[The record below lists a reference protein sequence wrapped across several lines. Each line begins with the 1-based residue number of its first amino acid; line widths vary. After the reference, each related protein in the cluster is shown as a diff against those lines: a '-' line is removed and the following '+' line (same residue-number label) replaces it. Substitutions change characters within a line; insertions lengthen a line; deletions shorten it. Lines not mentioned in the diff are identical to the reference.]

1 MSGTSECR
9 IPAKRKERMM
19 AELST
24 SIQVNADLSSIIK
37 NMSNAVSLCA
47 GSFGSLED
55 AADHVVDTGQF
66 LMAGAAL
73 DRMEYE
79 AQSYKE
85 NIVAATMQQEEM
97 NQSIQAGEEKTN
109 GLLDKI
115 EGIASSYLKLD
126 TLKKVFNIADNLAQT
141 TAGLNAIAGSEAE
154 VLALQDQIYDSAQ
167 RSRTSYLDM
176 ADTVTKLS
184 LESGGVFA
192 NNQEAIVFA
201 ENLNKSFAIA
211 GASQQEIS
219 SATAQVTKALGAG
232 VLRSEE
238 LNTLFGSAPGMI
250 QHMADYLG
258 VNTQQ
263 LREMA
268 AEGELTADV
277 IKNAMLSATDE
288 IDEQLAATPMTWAQ
302 VWTNAG
308 NKISQ
313 AFDPVLSK
321 ISNIAQSEEF
331 AQVADSLAESIQT
344 VAAVADTMVDWL
356 VKGAS
361 FIVEHWDEISPVI
374 YGVVAAIGVY
384 AMIQAISAVASMI
397 NTLSI
402 GILAIAYMAMGLAV
416 LNASVFQTG
425 LNMAMAAFPG
435 TWIIAIIAGIIV
447 AVGIFIS
454 RMNDTG
460 VTAGSV
466 FASICGGINVVL
478 QFFKN
483 LAFSIAN
490 LALGIWNSIG
500 AIIENMKIAFHN
512 AIFNIKAWFYNLLS
526 SILHV
531 VAGIAEALNS
541 IPFIEFDY
549 GGLIEAADEYEEM
562 ASAAKGQKQDYVSI
576 KDTFDDGA
584 STYNVF
590 QEGWSSDA
598 YETGYNFGEGV
609 AEKAKNLFSL
619 DNITSLDENVASTA
633 ENTGRMADSMELSE
647 EEMKYLR
654 DIAEREVIDRTV
666 FSSISVDMGGVTNT
680 VSNMADLDNIPQY
693 LVNTIQRQMEVSAEG
708 VHTDV

>member
-1 MSGTSECR
+1 
-9 IPAKRKERMM
+9 M

-24 SIQVNADLSSIIK
+24 SIQVNDDFSSIFRS
-37 NMSNAVSLCA
+37 MSSAVNLCA
-47 GSFGSLED
+47 GSFRSFED
-55 AADHVVDTGQF
+55 AAGNVVNTGQF

-73 DRMEYE
+73 DRMERMEYE
-79 AQSYKE
+79 AQSYTE
-85 NIVAATMQQEEM
+85 NIATATMQQEEM

-126 TLKKVFNIADNLAQT
+126 TLKKVFNIADDLAQT

-184 LESGGVFA
+184 LETGGVFA
-192 NNQEAIVFA
+192 NNQEAIAFA

-302 VWTNAG
+302 AGTNIGNMATKAFQPLFDTITAVTQSEAFQTVIEAIAAG
-308 NKISQ
+308 FSLL
-313 AFDPVLSK
+313 AEVAGPVLEGL
-321 ISNIAQSEEF
+321 ITGAAFLIDNWNVIAPILLG
-331 AQVADSLAESIQT
+331 VC
-344 VAAVADTMVDWL
+344 AAVALYEIVT
-356 VKGAS
+356 KGATLATQGIALATKAWGVVQS
-361 FIVEHWDEISPVI
+361 VLNAVMALNPVMWVILGVIALIAII
-374 YGVVAAIGVY
+374 YAVVAAINNVTG
-384 AMIQAISAVASMI
+384 AGISATGLIAGAFAVAGAAVWNVILGVVNSI
-397 NTLSI
+397 I
-402 GILAIAYMAMGLAV
+402 GIGIELWNLIAVFVNFFGNVFNDPVGAIAHLFAGLFDFILGIVQSAAAAIDTVLGTNMAGAV
-416 LNASVFQTG
+416 EGFRKDFAAGIDDIFGEQTVIMEKVNASDYYVK
-425 LNMAMAAFPG
+425 
-435 TWIIAIIAGIIV
+435 GI
-447 AVGIFIS
+447 
-454 RMNDTG
+454 
-460 VTAGSV
+460 
-466 FASICGGINVVL
+466 
-478 QFFKN
+478 
-483 LAFSIAN
+483 
-490 LALGIWNSIG
+490 
-500 AIIENMKIAFHN
+500 
-512 AIFNIKAWFYNLLS
+512 
-526 SILHV
+526 
-531 VAGIAEALNS
+531 
-541 IPFIEFDY
+541 DY
-549 GGLIEAADEYEEM
+549 G
-562 ASAAKGQKQDYVSI
+562 
-576 KDTFDDGA
+576 
-584 STYNVF
+584 
-590 QEGWSSDA
+590 DA
-598 YETGYNFGEGV
+598 WDAGYQFGEGID
-609 AEKAKNLFSL
+609 AKAGSLFDGGLESL
-619 DNITSLDENVASTA
+619 LGYNSMDGIDEQVTSTA

-647 EEMKYLR
+647 EDMKYIR

>member
-1 MSGTSECR
+1 
-9 IPAKRKERMM
+9 M

-24 SIQVNADLSSIIK
+24 SIQVNDDFSSIFRS
-37 NMSNAVSLCA
+37 MSSAVNLCA
-47 GSFGSLED
+47 GSFRSFED
-55 AADHVVDTGQF
+55 AAGNVVNTGQF
-66 LMAGAAL
+66 LMAGAAI

-79 AQSYKE
+79 AQSYTE
-85 NIVAATMQQEEM
+85 NIATATMQQEEM

-126 TLKKVFNIADNLAQT
+126 TLKKVFNIADDLAQT

-184 LESGGVFA
+184 LETGGVFA
-192 NNQEAIVFA
+192 NNQEAIAFA

-302 VWTNAG
+302 AGTNIGNMATKAFQPLFDTITAVTQSEAFQTVIEAIAAG
-308 NKISQ
+308 FSLL
-313 AFDPVLSK
+313 AEVAGPVLEGL
-321 ISNIAQSEEF
+321 ITGAAFLIDNWNVIAPILLG
-331 AQVADSLAESIQT
+331 VC
-344 VAAVADTMVDWL
+344 AAVALYEIVT
-356 VKGAS
+356 KGATLATQGIALATKTWGVVQS
-361 FIVEHWDEISPVI
+361 VLNAVMALNPVMWVILGVIALIAII
-374 YGVVAAIGVY
+374 YAVVAAINNVTG
-384 AMIQAISAVASMI
+384 AGISATGLIAGAFAVAGAAVWNVILGVVNSI
-397 NTLSI
+397 I
-402 GILAIAYMAMGLAV
+402 GIGIELWNLIAVFVNYFGNVFNDPVGAIAHLFAGLFDFILGIVQSVAAAIDTVLGTNMAGAV
-416 LNASVFQTG
+416 EGFRKDFAAGIDDIFGEQTVIMEKVNASEFY
-425 LNMAMAAFPG
+425 LK
-435 TWIIAIIAGIIV
+435 GI
-447 AVGIFIS
+447 
-454 RMNDTG
+454 
-460 VTAGSV
+460 
-466 FASICGGINVVL
+466 
-478 QFFKN
+478 
-483 LAFSIAN
+483 
-490 LALGIWNSIG
+490 
-500 AIIENMKIAFHN
+500 
-512 AIFNIKAWFYNLLS
+512 
-526 SILHV
+526 
-531 VAGIAEALNS
+531 
-541 IPFIEFDY
+541 DY
-549 GGLIEAADEYEEM
+549 G
-562 ASAAKGQKQDYVSI
+562 
-576 KDTFDDGA
+576 
-584 STYNVF
+584 
-590 QEGWSSDA
+590 DA
-598 YETGYNFGEGV
+598 WDAGYQFGEGID
-609 AEKAKNLFSL
+609 AKAGSLFDGGLESL
-619 DNITSLDENVASTA
+619 LGYNSMDGIDEQVTSTA

-647 EEMKYLR
+647 DDMKYIR

-666 FSSISVDMGGVTNT
+666 FSSITVDMGGVTNT

>member
-1 MSGTSECR
+1 
-9 IPAKRKERMM
+9 M

-24 SIQVNADLSSIIK
+24 SIQVNDDFSSIFRS
-37 NMSNAVSLCA
+37 MSSAVNLCA
-47 GSFGSLED
+47 GSFRSFED
-55 AADHVVDTGQF
+55 AAGNVVNTGQF

-85 NIVAATMQQEEM
+85 NIVTATMQQEEM
-97 NQSIQAGEEKTN
+97 NESIQAGEEKTN

-126 TLKKVFNIADNLAQT
+126 TLKKVFNIADDLAQT

-167 RSRTSYLDM
+167 RSRISYLDM

-184 LESGGVFA
+184 LETGGVFA
-192 NNQEAIVFA
+192 NNQEAIAFA

-268 AEGELTADV
+268 AQGELTADV
-277 IKNAMLSATDE
+277 VKNSMLSATDE

-302 VWTNAG
+302 AGTNIGNMATKAFQPLFDTITAVTQSEAFQTVIEAIAAG
-308 NKISQ
+308 FSLL
-313 AFDPVLSK
+313 AEVAGPVLEGL
-321 ISNIAQSEEF
+321 ITGAAFLIDNWNVIAPILLG
-331 AQVADSLAESIQT
+331 VC
-344 VAAVADTMVDWL
+344 AAVALYEIVT
-356 VKGAS
+356 KGATLATQGIALATKVWGVMQS
-361 FIVEHWDEISPVI
+361 VLNAVMALNPVMWVILGVIALIAII
-374 YGVVAAIGVY
+374 YAVVAAINNVTG
-384 AMIQAISAVASMI
+384 AGISATGLIAGAFAVAGAAIWNVILGVVNSI
-397 NTLSI
+397 I
-402 GILAIAYMAMGLAV
+402 GIGIELWNLIAVFVNFFGNVFNDPVGAIAHLFAGLFDFILGIVQSVAAAIDTVLGTDMAGAV
-416 LNASVFQTG
+416 EGFRKDFAAGIDDIFGEQTVIMEKVNASDYYVK
-425 LNMAMAAFPG
+425 
-435 TWIIAIIAGIIV
+435 GI
-447 AVGIFIS
+447 
-454 RMNDTG
+454 
-460 VTAGSV
+460 
-466 FASICGGINVVL
+466 
-478 QFFKN
+478 
-483 LAFSIAN
+483 
-490 LALGIWNSIG
+490 
-500 AIIENMKIAFHN
+500 
-512 AIFNIKAWFYNLLS
+512 
-526 SILHV
+526 
-531 VAGIAEALNS
+531 
-541 IPFIEFDY
+541 DY
-549 GGLIEAADEYEEM
+549 G
-562 ASAAKGQKQDYVSI
+562 
-576 KDTFDDGA
+576 
-584 STYNVF
+584 
-590 QEGWSSDA
+590 DA
-598 YETGYNFGEGV
+598 WDAGYQFGEGID
-609 AEKAKNLFSL
+609 AKAGSLFDGGLEALLGYNSM
-619 DNITSLDENVASTA
+619 DGVDEQVASTA

-647 EEMKYLR
+647 EDMKYIR

-666 FSSISVDMGGVTNT
+666 FSSITVDMGGVTNT

>member
-1 MSGTSECR
+1 
-9 IPAKRKERMM
+9 M

-24 SIQVNADLSSIIK
+24 SIQVNDDFSSIFRS
-37 NMSNAVSLCA
+37 MSSAVNLCA
-47 GSFGSLED
+47 GSFRSFED
-55 AADHVVDTGQF
+55 AAGNVVNTGQF

-73 DRMEYE
+73 DRMERMEYE
-79 AQSYKE
+79 AQSYTE
-85 NIVAATMQQEEM
+85 NIATATMQQEEM

-126 TLKKVFNIADNLAQT
+126 TLKKVFNIADDLAQT

-302 VWTNAG
+302 AGTNIGNMATKAFQPLFDTITAVTQSEAFQTVIEAIAAG
-308 NKISQ
+308 FSLL
-313 AFDPVLSK
+313 AEVAGPVLEGL
-321 ISNIAQSEEF
+321 ITGAAFLIDNWNVIAPILLG
-331 AQVADSLAESIQT
+331 VC
-344 VAAVADTMVDWL
+344 AAVALYEIVT
-356 VKGAS
+356 KGATLATQGIALATKAWGVVQS
-361 FIVEHWDEISPVI
+361 VLNAVMALNPVMWVILGVIALIAII
-374 YGVVAAIGVY
+374 YAVVAAINNVTG
-384 AMIQAISAVASMI
+384 AGISATGLIAGAFAVAGAAVWNVILGVVNSI
-397 NTLSI
+397 I
-402 GILAIAYMAMGLAV
+402 GIGIELWNLIAVFVNYFGNVFNDPVGAIAHLFAGLFDFILGIVQSVAAAIDTVLGTNMAGAV
-416 LNASVFQTG
+416 EGFRKDFAAGIDDIFGEQTVIMEKVNASEFY
-425 LNMAMAAFPG
+425 LK
-435 TWIIAIIAGIIV
+435 GI
-447 AVGIFIS
+447 
-454 RMNDTG
+454 
-460 VTAGSV
+460 
-466 FASICGGINVVL
+466 
-478 QFFKN
+478 
-483 LAFSIAN
+483 
-490 LALGIWNSIG
+490 
-500 AIIENMKIAFHN
+500 
-512 AIFNIKAWFYNLLS
+512 
-526 SILHV
+526 
-531 VAGIAEALNS
+531 
-541 IPFIEFDY
+541 DY
-549 GGLIEAADEYEEM
+549 G
-562 ASAAKGQKQDYVSI
+562 
-576 KDTFDDGA
+576 
-584 STYNVF
+584 
-590 QEGWSSDA
+590 DA
-598 YETGYNFGEGV
+598 WDAGYQFGEGID
-609 AEKAKNLFSL
+609 AKAGSLFDGGLESL
-619 DNITSLDENVASTA
+619 LGYNSMDGIDEQVTSTA

-647 EEMKYLR
+647 EDMKYIR

-666 FSSISVDMGGVTNT
+666 FSSITVDMGGVTNT

>member
-1 MSGTSECR
+1 
-9 IPAKRKERMM
+9 M

-24 SIQVNADLSSIIK
+24 SIQVNDDFSSIFK
-37 NMSNAVSLCA
+37 SMSSAVNLCA
-47 GSFGSLED
+47 GSFRSFED
-55 AADHVVDTGQF
+55 AAGNVVNTGQF

-85 NIVAATMQQEEM
+85 NIVTATMQQEEM
-97 NQSIQAGEEKTN
+97 NESIQAGEEKTN

-126 TLKKVFNIADNLAQT
+126 TLKKVFNIADDLAQT

-184 LESGGVFA
+184 LETGGVFA
-192 NNQEAIVFA
+192 NNQEAIAFA

-268 AEGELTADV
+268 AQGELTADV
-277 IKNAMLSATDE
+277 VKNAMLSATDE

-302 VWTNAG
+302 AGTNIGNMATKAFQPLFDTITAVTQSEAFQTVIEAIAAG
-308 NKISQ
+308 FSLL
-313 AFDPVLSK
+313 AEVAGPVLEGL
-321 ISNIAQSEEF
+321 ITGAAFLIDNWNVIAPILLG
-331 AQVADSLAESIQT
+331 VC
-344 VAAVADTMVDWL
+344 AAVALYEIVT
-356 VKGAS
+356 KGATLATQGIALATKVWGVMQS
-361 FIVEHWDEISPVI
+361 VLNAVMALNPVMWVILGVIALIAII
-374 YGVVAAIGVY
+374 YAVVAAINNVTG
-384 AMIQAISAVASMI
+384 AGISATGLIAGAFAVAGAAIWNVILGVVNSI
-397 NTLSI
+397 I
-402 GILAIAYMAMGLAV
+402 GIGIELWNLIAVFVNFFGNVFNDPVGAIAHLFAGLFDFILGIVQSVAAAIDTVLGTDMAGAV
-416 LNASVFQTG
+416 EGFRKDFAAGIDDIFGEQTVIMEKVNASDYYVK
-425 LNMAMAAFPG
+425 
-435 TWIIAIIAGIIV
+435 GI
-447 AVGIFIS
+447 
-454 RMNDTG
+454 
-460 VTAGSV
+460 
-466 FASICGGINVVL
+466 
-478 QFFKN
+478 
-483 LAFSIAN
+483 
-490 LALGIWNSIG
+490 
-500 AIIENMKIAFHN
+500 
-512 AIFNIKAWFYNLLS
+512 
-526 SILHV
+526 
-531 VAGIAEALNS
+531 
-541 IPFIEFDY
+541 DY
-549 GGLIEAADEYEEM
+549 G
-562 ASAAKGQKQDYVSI
+562 
-576 KDTFDDGA
+576 
-584 STYNVF
+584 
-590 QEGWSSDA
+590 DA
-598 YETGYNFGEGV
+598 WDAGYQFGEGID
-609 AEKAKNLFSL
+609 AKAGSLFDGGLEALLGYNSM
-619 DNITSLDENVASTA
+619 DGVDEQVASTA

-647 EEMKYLR
+647 EDMKYIR

-666 FSSISVDMGGVTNT
+666 FSSITVDMGGVTNT

>member
-1 MSGTSECR
+1 
-9 IPAKRKERMM
+9 M

-24 SIQVNADLSSIIK
+24 SIQVNDDFSSIFRS
-37 NMSNAVSLCA
+37 MSSAVNLCA
-47 GSFGSLED
+47 GSFRSFED
-55 AADHVVDTGQF
+55 AAGNVVNTGQF
-66 LMAGAAL
+66 LMAGTAL

-85 NIVAATMQQEEM
+85 NIVTATMQQEEM
-97 NQSIQAGEEKTN
+97 NESIQAGEEKTN

-126 TLKKVFNIADNLAQT
+126 TLKKVFNIADDLAQT

-184 LESGGVFA
+184 LETGGVFA
-192 NNQEAIVFA
+192 NNQEAIAFA

-268 AEGELTADV
+268 AQGELTADV
-277 IKNAMLSATDE
+277 VKNSMLSATDE

-302 VWTNAG
+302 AGTNIGNMATKAFQPLFDTITAVTQSEAFQTVIEAIAAG
-308 NKISQ
+308 FSLL
-313 AFDPVLSK
+313 AEVAGPVLEGL
-321 ISNIAQSEEF
+321 ITGAAFLIDNWNVIAPILLG
-331 AQVADSLAESIQT
+331 VC
-344 VAAVADTMVDWL
+344 AAVALYEIVT
-356 VKGAS
+356 KGATLATQGIALATKVWGVMQS
-361 FIVEHWDEISPVI
+361 VLNAVMALNPVMWVILGVIALIAII
-374 YGVVAAIGVY
+374 YAVVAAINNVTG
-384 AMIQAISAVASMI
+384 AGISATGLIAGAFAVAGAAIWNVILGVVNSI
-397 NTLSI
+397 I
-402 GILAIAYMAMGLAV
+402 GIGIELWNLIAVFVNFFGNVFNDPVGAIAHLFAGLFDFILGIVQSVAAAIDTVLGTDMAGAV
-416 LNASVFQTG
+416 EGFRKDFAAGIDDIFGEQTVIMEKVNASDYYVK
-425 LNMAMAAFPG
+425 
-435 TWIIAIIAGIIV
+435 GI
-447 AVGIFIS
+447 
-454 RMNDTG
+454 
-460 VTAGSV
+460 
-466 FASICGGINVVL
+466 
-478 QFFKN
+478 
-483 LAFSIAN
+483 
-490 LALGIWNSIG
+490 
-500 AIIENMKIAFHN
+500 
-512 AIFNIKAWFYNLLS
+512 
-526 SILHV
+526 
-531 VAGIAEALNS
+531 
-541 IPFIEFDY
+541 DY
-549 GGLIEAADEYEEM
+549 G
-562 ASAAKGQKQDYVSI
+562 
-576 KDTFDDGA
+576 
-584 STYNVF
+584 
-590 QEGWSSDA
+590 DA
-598 YETGYNFGEGV
+598 WDAGYQFGEGID
-609 AEKAKNLFSL
+609 AKAGSLFDGGLEALLGYNSM
-619 DNITSLDENVASTA
+619 DGVDEQVASTA

-647 EEMKYLR
+647 EDMKYIR

-666 FSSISVDMGGVTNT
+666 FSSITVDMGGVTNT

>member
-1 MSGTSECR
+1 
-9 IPAKRKERMM
+9 M

-24 SIQVNADLSSIIK
+24 SIQVNNDFSSIFRS
-37 NMSNAVSLCA
+37 MSSAVNLCA
-47 GSFGSLED
+47 GSFRSFED
-55 AADHVVDTGQF
+55 AAGNVVNTGQF

-79 AQSYKE
+79 AQSYTE
-85 NIVAATMQQEEM
+85 NIATATMQQEEM

-126 TLKKVFNIADNLAQT
+126 TLKKVFNIADDLAQT

-184 LESGGVFA
+184 LETGGVFA
-192 NNQEAIVFA
+192 NNQEAIAFA
-201 ENLNKSFAIA
+201 ENLNKSFAVA
-211 GASQQEIS
+211 GTSQQEIS

-268 AEGELTADV
+268 AQGELTADV
-277 IKNAMLSATDE
+277 VKNSMLSATDE

-302 VWTNAG
+302 AGTNIGNMATKAFQPLFDTITAVTQSEAFQTVIEAIAAG
-308 NKISQ
+308 FSLL
-313 AFDPVLSK
+313 AEVAGPVLEGL
-321 ISNIAQSEEF
+321 ITGAAFLIDNWNVIAPILLG
-331 AQVADSLAESIQT
+331 VC
-344 VAAVADTMVDWL
+344 AAVALYEIVT
-356 VKGAS
+356 KGATLATQGIALATKAWGVVQS
-361 FIVEHWDEISPVI
+361 VLNAVMALNPVMWVILGVIALIAII
-374 YGVVAAIGVY
+374 YAVVAAINNVTG
-384 AMIQAISAVASMI
+384 AGISATGLIAGAFAIAGAAIWNVILGVVNSI
-397 NTLSI
+397 I
-402 GILAIAYMAMGLAV
+402 GIGIELWNLIAVFVNFFGNVFNDPVGAIAHLFAGLLDFILGIVQSAAAAIDTVLGTNMAGAV
-416 LNASVFQTG
+416 EGFRKDFAAGIDDIFGEQTVIMEKVNASDYYVK
-425 LNMAMAAFPG
+425 
-435 TWIIAIIAGIIV
+435 GI
-447 AVGIFIS
+447 
-454 RMNDTG
+454 
-460 VTAGSV
+460 
-466 FASICGGINVVL
+466 
-478 QFFKN
+478 
-483 LAFSIAN
+483 
-490 LALGIWNSIG
+490 
-500 AIIENMKIAFHN
+500 
-512 AIFNIKAWFYNLLS
+512 
-526 SILHV
+526 
-531 VAGIAEALNS
+531 
-541 IPFIEFDY
+541 DY
-549 GGLIEAADEYEEM
+549 G
-562 ASAAKGQKQDYVSI
+562 
-576 KDTFDDGA
+576 
-584 STYNVF
+584 
-590 QEGWSSDA
+590 DA
-598 YETGYNFGEGV
+598 WDAGYQFGEGID
-609 AEKAKNLFSL
+609 AKAGSLFDGGLEALLGYNSM
-619 DNITSLDENVASTA
+619 DGVDEQVASTA

-647 EEMKYLR
+647 EDMKYIR

>member
-1 MSGTSECR
+1 
-9 IPAKRKERMM
+9 M

-24 SIQVNADLSSIIK
+24 SIQVNDDFSSIFRS
-37 NMSNAVSLCA
+37 MSSAVNLCA
-47 GSFGSLED
+47 GSFRSFED
-55 AADHVVDTGQF
+55 AAGNVVNTGQF

-73 DRMEYE
+73 DRMERMEYE
-79 AQSYKE
+79 AQSYTE
-85 NIVAATMQQEEM
+85 NIATATMQQEEM

-126 TLKKVFNIADNLAQT
+126 TLKKVFNIADDLAQT

-184 LESGGVFA
+184 LETGGVFA
-192 NNQEAIVFA
+192 NNQEAIAFA

-268 AEGELTADV
+268 AQGELTADV
-277 IKNAMLSATDE
+277 VKNAMLSATDE

-302 VWTNAG
+302 AGTNIGNMATKAFQPLFDTITAVTQSEAFQTVIEAIAAG
-308 NKISQ
+308 FSLL
-313 AFDPVLSK
+313 AEVAGPVLEGL
-321 ISNIAQSEEF
+321 ITGAAFLIDNWNVIAPILLG
-331 AQVADSLAESIQT
+331 VC
-344 VAAVADTMVDWL
+344 AAVALYEIVT
-356 VKGAS
+356 KGATLATQGIALATKAWGVVQS
-361 FIVEHWDEISPVI
+361 VLNAVMALNPVMWVILGVIALIAII
-374 YGVVAAIGVY
+374 YAVVAAINNVTG
-384 AMIQAISAVASMI
+384 AGISATGLIAGAFAVAGAAVWNVILGVVNSI
-397 NTLSI
+397 I
-402 GILAIAYMAMGLAV
+402 GIGIELWNLIAVFVNYFGNVFNDPVGAIAHLFAGLFDFILGIVQSVAAAIDTVLGTNMAGAV
-416 LNASVFQTG
+416 EGFRKDFAAGIDDIFGEQTVIMEKVNASEFY
-425 LNMAMAAFPG
+425 LK
-435 TWIIAIIAGIIV
+435 GI
-447 AVGIFIS
+447 
-454 RMNDTG
+454 
-460 VTAGSV
+460 
-466 FASICGGINVVL
+466 
-478 QFFKN
+478 
-483 LAFSIAN
+483 
-490 LALGIWNSIG
+490 
-500 AIIENMKIAFHN
+500 
-512 AIFNIKAWFYNLLS
+512 
-526 SILHV
+526 
-531 VAGIAEALNS
+531 
-541 IPFIEFDY
+541 DY
-549 GGLIEAADEYEEM
+549 G
-562 ASAAKGQKQDYVSI
+562 
-576 KDTFDDGA
+576 
-584 STYNVF
+584 
-590 QEGWSSDA
+590 DA
-598 YETGYNFGEGV
+598 WDAGYQFGEGID
-609 AEKAKNLFSL
+609 AKAGSLFDGGLESL
-619 DNITSLDENVASTA
+619 LGYNSMDGIDEQVTSTA

-647 EEMKYLR
+647 EDMKYIR

-666 FSSISVDMGGVTNT
+666 FSSITVDMGGVTNT

>member
-1 MSGTSECR
+1 
-9 IPAKRKERMM
+9 M

-24 SIQVNADLSSIIK
+24 SIQVNDDFSSIFRS
-37 NMSNAVSLCA
+37 MSSAVNLCA
-47 GSFGSLED
+47 GSFRSFED
-55 AADHVVDTGQF
+55 AAGNVVNTGQF
-66 LMAGAAL
+66 LMAGAAI

-79 AQSYKE
+79 AQSYTE
-85 NIVAATMQQEEM
+85 NIATATMQQEEM

-126 TLKKVFNIADNLAQT
+126 TLKKVFNIADDLAQT

-192 NNQEAIVFA
+192 NNQEAIAFA

-268 AEGELTADV
+268 AQGELTADV
-277 IKNAMLSATDE
+277 VKNSMLSATDE

-302 VWTNAG
+302 AGTNIGNMATKAFQPLFDTITAVTQSEAFQTVIEAIAAG
-308 NKISQ
+308 FSLL
-313 AFDPVLSK
+313 AEVAGPVLEGL
-321 ISNIAQSEEF
+321 ITGAAFLIDNWNVIAPILLG
-331 AQVADSLAESIQT
+331 VC
-344 VAAVADTMVDWL
+344 AAVALYEIVT
-356 VKGAS
+356 KGATLATQGIALATKAWGVVQS
-361 FIVEHWDEISPVI
+361 VLNAVMALNPVMWVILGVIALIAII
-374 YGVVAAIGVY
+374 YAVVAAINNVTG
-384 AMIQAISAVASMI
+384 AGISATGLIAGAFAVAGAAVWNVI
-397 NTLSI
+397 LGVVNRIISI
-402 GILAIAYMAMGLAV
+402 GIELRNLFAVFANFFGNVFDHPLRSIAHLFAGLLDFILGIVQSAAAAIDTVLGTNMAGAV
-416 LNASVFQTG
+416 EGFRKDFAAGIDDIFGEQTVIMEKVNASDYYVK
-425 LNMAMAAFPG
+425 
-435 TWIIAIIAGIIV
+435 GI
-447 AVGIFIS
+447 
-454 RMNDTG
+454 
-460 VTAGSV
+460 
-466 FASICGGINVVL
+466 
-478 QFFKN
+478 
-483 LAFSIAN
+483 
-490 LALGIWNSIG
+490 
-500 AIIENMKIAFHN
+500 
-512 AIFNIKAWFYNLLS
+512 
-526 SILHV
+526 
-531 VAGIAEALNS
+531 
-541 IPFIEFDY
+541 DY
-549 GGLIEAADEYEEM
+549 G
-562 ASAAKGQKQDYVSI
+562 
-576 KDTFDDGA
+576 
-584 STYNVF
+584 
-590 QEGWSSDA
+590 DA
-598 YETGYNFGEGV
+598 WDAGYQFGEGID
-609 AEKAKNLFSL
+609 AKAGSLFDGGLEALLGYNSM
-619 DNITSLDENVASTA
+619 DGVDEQVASTA

-647 EEMKYLR
+647 EDMKYIR

-666 FSSISVDMGGVTNT
+666 FSSITVDMGGVTNT

>member
-1 MSGTSECR
+1 
-9 IPAKRKERMM
+9 M

-24 SIQVNADLSSIIK
+24 SIQVNDDFSSIFRS
-37 NMSNAVSLCA
+37 MSSAVNLCA
-47 GSFGSLED
+47 GSFRSFED
-55 AADHVVDTGQF
+55 AAGNVVNTGQF
-66 LMAGAAL
+66 LMAGAAI

-79 AQSYKE
+79 AQSYTE
-85 NIVAATMQQEEM
+85 NIATATMQQEEM

-126 TLKKVFNIADNLAQT
+126 TLKKVFNIADDLAQT

-184 LESGGVFA
+184 LETGGVFA
-192 NNQEAIVFA
+192 NNQEAIAFA

-268 AEGELTADV
+268 AQGELTADV
-277 IKNAMLSATDE
+277 VKNAMISATDE

-302 VWTNAG
+302 AGTNIGNMATKAFQPLFDTITAVTQSEAFQTVIEAIAAG
-308 NKISQ
+308 FSLL
-313 AFDPVLSK
+313 AEVAGPVLEGL
-321 ISNIAQSEEF
+321 ITGAAFLIDNWNVIAPILLG
-331 AQVADSLAESIQT
+331 VC
-344 VAAVADTMVDWL
+344 AAVALYEIVT
-356 VKGAS
+356 KGATLATQGIALATKAWGVVQS
-361 FIVEHWDEISPVI
+361 VLNAVMALNPVMWVILGVIALIAII
-374 YGVVAAIGVY
+374 YAVVAAINNVTG
-384 AMIQAISAVASMI
+384 AGISATGLIAGAFAVAGAAVWNVILGVVNSI
-397 NTLSI
+397 I
-402 GILAIAYMAMGLAV
+402 GIGIELWNLIAVFVNYFGNVFNDPVGAIAHLFAGLFDFILGIVQSAAAAIDTVLGTNMAGAV
-416 LNASVFQTG
+416 EGFRKDFAAGIDDIFGEQTVIMEKVNASDYYVK
-425 LNMAMAAFPG
+425 
-435 TWIIAIIAGIIV
+435 GI
-447 AVGIFIS
+447 
-454 RMNDTG
+454 
-460 VTAGSV
+460 
-466 FASICGGINVVL
+466 
-478 QFFKN
+478 
-483 LAFSIAN
+483 
-490 LALGIWNSIG
+490 
-500 AIIENMKIAFHN
+500 
-512 AIFNIKAWFYNLLS
+512 
-526 SILHV
+526 
-531 VAGIAEALNS
+531 
-541 IPFIEFDY
+541 DY
-549 GGLIEAADEYEEM
+549 G
-562 ASAAKGQKQDYVSI
+562 
-576 KDTFDDGA
+576 
-584 STYNVF
+584 
-590 QEGWSSDA
+590 DA
-598 YETGYNFGEGV
+598 WDAGYQFGEGID
-609 AEKAKNLFSL
+609 AKAGSLFDGGLEALLGYNSM
-619 DNITSLDENVASTA
+619 DGVDEQVASTA

-647 EEMKYLR
+647 EDMKYIR

-666 FSSISVDMGGVTNT
+666 FSSITVDMGGVTNT

>member
-1 MSGTSECR
+1 
-9 IPAKRKERMM
+9 M

-24 SIQVNADLSSIIK
+24 SIQVNDDFSSIFRS
-37 NMSNAVSLCA
+37 MSSAVNLCA
-47 GSFGSLED
+47 GSFRSFED
-55 AADHVVDTGQF
+55 AAGNVVNTGQF
-66 LMAGAAL
+66 LMAGAAI

-79 AQSYKE
+79 AQSYTE
-85 NIVAATMQQEEM
+85 NIATATMQQEEM

-126 TLKKVFNIADNLAQT
+126 TLKKVFNIADDLAQT

-184 LESGGVFA
+184 LETGGVFA
-192 NNQEAIVFA
+192 NNQEAIAFA

-302 VWTNAG
+302 AGTNIGNMATKAFQPLFDTITAVTQSEAFQTVIEAIAAG
-308 NKISQ
+308 FSLL
-313 AFDPVLSK
+313 AEVAGPVLEGL
-321 ISNIAQSEEF
+321 ITGAAFLIDNWNVIAPILLG
-331 AQVADSLAESIQT
+331 VC
-344 VAAVADTMVDWL
+344 AAVALYEIVT
-356 VKGAS
+356 KGATLATQGIALATKAWGVVQS
-361 FIVEHWDEISPVI
+361 VLNAVMALNPVMWVILGVIALIAII
-374 YGVVAAIGVY
+374 YAVVAAINNVTEAG
-384 AMIQAISAVASMI
+384 ISATGLIAGAFAVAGAAVWNVILGVVNSI
-397 NTLSI
+397 I
-402 GILAIAYMAMGLAV
+402 GIGIELWNLIAVFVNFFGNVFNDPVGAIAHLFAGLFDFILGIVQSAAAAIDTVLGTNMAGAV
-416 LNASVFQTG
+416 EGFRKDFAAGIDDIFGEQTVIMEKVNASDYYVK
-425 LNMAMAAFPG
+425 
-435 TWIIAIIAGIIV
+435 GI
-447 AVGIFIS
+447 
-454 RMNDTG
+454 
-460 VTAGSV
+460 
-466 FASICGGINVVL
+466 
-478 QFFKN
+478 
-483 LAFSIAN
+483 
-490 LALGIWNSIG
+490 
-500 AIIENMKIAFHN
+500 
-512 AIFNIKAWFYNLLS
+512 
-526 SILHV
+526 
-531 VAGIAEALNS
+531 
-541 IPFIEFDY
+541 DY
-549 GGLIEAADEYEEM
+549 G
-562 ASAAKGQKQDYVSI
+562 
-576 KDTFDDGA
+576 
-584 STYNVF
+584 
-590 QEGWSSDA
+590 DA
-598 YETGYNFGEGV
+598 WDAGYQFGEGID
-609 AEKAKNLFSL
+609 AKAGSLFDGGLESL
-619 DNITSLDENVASTA
+619 LGYNSMDGIDEQVTSTA

-647 EEMKYLR
+647 EDMKYIR

>member
-1 MSGTSECR
+1 
-9 IPAKRKERMM
+9 M

-24 SIQVNADLSSIIK
+24 SIQVNDDFSSIFRS
-37 NMSNAVSLCA
+37 MSSAVNLCA
-47 GSFGSLED
+47 GSFRSFED
-55 AADHVVDTGQF
+55 AAGNVVNTGQF
-66 LMAGAAL
+66 LMAGAAI

-79 AQSYKE
+79 AQSYTE
-85 NIVAATMQQEEM
+85 NIATATMQQEEM

-126 TLKKVFNIADNLAQT
+126 TLKKVFNIADDLAQT

-184 LESGGVFA
+184 LETGGVFA
-192 NNQEAIVFA
+192 NNQEAIAFA

-302 VWTNAG
+302 AGTNIGNMATKAFQPLFDTITAVTQSEAFQTVIEAIAAG
-308 NKISQ
+308 FSLL
-313 AFDPVLSK
+313 AEVAGPVLEGL
-321 ISNIAQSEEF
+321 ITGAAFLIDNWNVIAPILLG
-331 AQVADSLAESIQT
+331 VC
-344 VAAVADTMVDWL
+344 AAVALYEIVT
-356 VKGAS
+356 KGATLATQGIALATKAWGVVQS
-361 FIVEHWDEISPVI
+361 VLNAVMALNPVMWVILGVIALIAII
-374 YGVVAAIGVY
+374 YAVVAAINNVTG
-384 AMIQAISAVASMI
+384 AGISATGLIAGAFAVAGAAVWNVILGVVNSI
-397 NTLSI
+397 I
-402 GILAIAYMAMGLAV
+402 GIGIELWNLIAVFVNYFGNVFNDPVGAIAHLFAGLFDFILGIVQSVAAAIDTVLGTNMAGAV
-416 LNASVFQTG
+416 EGFRKDFAAGIDDIFGEQTVIMEKVNASEFY
-425 LNMAMAAFPG
+425 LK
-435 TWIIAIIAGIIV
+435 GI
-447 AVGIFIS
+447 
-454 RMNDTG
+454 
-460 VTAGSV
+460 
-466 FASICGGINVVL
+466 
-478 QFFKN
+478 
-483 LAFSIAN
+483 
-490 LALGIWNSIG
+490 
-500 AIIENMKIAFHN
+500 
-512 AIFNIKAWFYNLLS
+512 
-526 SILHV
+526 
-531 VAGIAEALNS
+531 
-541 IPFIEFDY
+541 DY
-549 GGLIEAADEYEEM
+549 G
-562 ASAAKGQKQDYVSI
+562 
-576 KDTFDDGA
+576 
-584 STYNVF
+584 
-590 QEGWSSDA
+590 DA
-598 YETGYNFGEGV
+598 WDAGYQFGEGID
-609 AEKAKNLFSL
+609 AKAGSLFDGGLESL
-619 DNITSLDENVASTA
+619 LGYNSMDGIDEQVTSTA

-647 EEMKYLR
+647 EDMKYIR

-666 FSSISVDMGGVTNT
+666 FSSITVDMGGVTNT

>member
-1 MSGTSECR
+1 
-9 IPAKRKERMM
+9 M

-24 SIQVNADLSSIIK
+24 SIQVNDDFSSIFRS
-37 NMSNAVSLCA
+37 MSSAVNLCA
-47 GSFGSLED
+47 GSFRSFED
-55 AADHVVDTGQF
+55 AAGNVVNTGQF

-73 DRMEYE
+73 DRMERMEYE
-79 AQSYKE
+79 AQSYTE
-85 NIVAATMQQEEM
+85 NIATATMQQEEM

-126 TLKKVFNIADNLAQT
+126 TLKKVFNIADDLAQT

-302 VWTNAG
+302 AGTNIGNMATKAFQPLFDTITAVTQSEAFQTVIEAIAAG
-308 NKISQ
+308 FSLL
-313 AFDPVLSK
+313 AEVAGPVLEGL
-321 ISNIAQSEEF
+321 ITGAAFLIDNWNVIAPILLG
-331 AQVADSLAESIQT
+331 VC
-344 VAAVADTMVDWL
+344 AAVALYEIVT
-356 VKGAS
+356 KGATLATQGIALATKAWGVVQS
-361 FIVEHWDEISPVI
+361 VLNAVMALNPVMWVILGVIALIAII
-374 YGVVAAIGVY
+374 YAVVAAINNVTG
-384 AMIQAISAVASMI
+384 AGISATGLIAGAFAVAGAAVWNVILGVVNSI
-397 NTLSI
+397 I
-402 GILAIAYMAMGLAV
+402 GIGIELWNLIAVFVNFFGNVFNDPVGAIAHLFAGLFDFILGIVQSAAAAIDTVLGTNMAGAV
-416 LNASVFQTG
+416 EGFRKDFAAGIDDIFGEQTVIMEKVNASDYYVK
-425 LNMAMAAFPG
+425 
-435 TWIIAIIAGIIV
+435 GI
-447 AVGIFIS
+447 
-454 RMNDTG
+454 
-460 VTAGSV
+460 
-466 FASICGGINVVL
+466 
-478 QFFKN
+478 
-483 LAFSIAN
+483 
-490 LALGIWNSIG
+490 
-500 AIIENMKIAFHN
+500 
-512 AIFNIKAWFYNLLS
+512 
-526 SILHV
+526 
-531 VAGIAEALNS
+531 
-541 IPFIEFDY
+541 DY
-549 GGLIEAADEYEEM
+549 G
-562 ASAAKGQKQDYVSI
+562 
-576 KDTFDDGA
+576 
-584 STYNVF
+584 
-590 QEGWSSDA
+590 DA
-598 YETGYNFGEGV
+598 WDAGYQFGEGID
-609 AEKAKNLFSL
+609 AKAGSLFDGGLESL
-619 DNITSLDENVASTA
+619 LGYNSMDGIDEQVTSTA

-647 EEMKYLR
+647 EDMKYIR

>member
-1 MSGTSECR
+1 
-9 IPAKRKERMM
+9 M

-24 SIQVNADLSSIIK
+24 SIQVNDDFSSIFRS
-37 NMSNAVSLCA
+37 MSSAVNLCA
-47 GSFGSLED
+47 GSFRSFED
-55 AADHVVDTGQF
+55 AAGNVVNTGQF

-85 NIVAATMQQEEM
+85 NIVTATMQQEEM
-97 NQSIQAGEEKTN
+97 NESIQAGEEKTN

-126 TLKKVFNIADNLAQT
+126 TLKKVFNIADDLAQT

-184 LESGGVFA
+184 LETGGVFA
-192 NNQEAIVFA
+192 NNQEAIAFA

-268 AEGELTADV
+268 AQGELTADV
-277 IKNAMLSATDE
+277 VKNSMLSATDE

-302 VWTNAG
+302 AGTNIGNMATKAFQPLFDTITAVTQSEAFQTVIEAIAAG
-308 NKISQ
+308 FSLL
-313 AFDPVLSK
+313 AEVAGPVLEGL
-321 ISNIAQSEEF
+321 ITGAAFLIDNWNVIAPILLG
-331 AQVADSLAESIQT
+331 VC
-344 VAAVADTMVDWL
+344 AAVALYEIVT
-356 VKGAS
+356 KGATLATQGIALATKVWGVMQS
-361 FIVEHWDEISPVI
+361 VLNAVMALNPVMWVILGVIALIAII
-374 YGVVAAIGVY
+374 YAVVAAINNVTG
-384 AMIQAISAVASMI
+384 AGISATGLIAGAFAVAGAAIWNVILGVVNSI
-397 NTLSI
+397 I
-402 GILAIAYMAMGLAV
+402 GIGIELWNLIAVFVNFFGNVFNDPVGAIAHLFAGLFDFILGIVQSVAAAIDTVLGTDMAGAV
-416 LNASVFQTG
+416 EGFRKDFAAGIDDIFGEQTVIMEKVNASDYYVK
-425 LNMAMAAFPG
+425 
-435 TWIIAIIAGIIV
+435 GI
-447 AVGIFIS
+447 
-454 RMNDTG
+454 
-460 VTAGSV
+460 
-466 FASICGGINVVL
+466 
-478 QFFKN
+478 
-483 LAFSIAN
+483 
-490 LALGIWNSIG
+490 
-500 AIIENMKIAFHN
+500 
-512 AIFNIKAWFYNLLS
+512 
-526 SILHV
+526 
-531 VAGIAEALNS
+531 
-541 IPFIEFDY
+541 DY
-549 GGLIEAADEYEEM
+549 G
-562 ASAAKGQKQDYVSI
+562 
-576 KDTFDDGA
+576 
-584 STYNVF
+584 
-590 QEGWSSDA
+590 DA
-598 YETGYNFGEGV
+598 WDAGYQFGEGID
-609 AEKAKNLFSL
+609 AKAGSLFDGGLEALLGYNSM
-619 DNITSLDENVASTA
+619 DGVDEQVASTA

-647 EEMKYLR
+647 EDMKYIR

-666 FSSISVDMGGVTNT
+666 FSSITVDMGGVTNT

>member
-1 MSGTSECR
+1 
-9 IPAKRKERMM
+9 M

-24 SIQVNADLSSIIK
+24 SIQVNDDFSSIFRS
-37 NMSNAVSLCA
+37 MSSAVNLCA
-47 GSFGSLED
+47 GSFRSFED
-55 AADHVVDTGQF
+55 AAGNVVNTGQF
-66 LMAGAAL
+66 LMAGAAI

-79 AQSYKE
+79 AQSYTE
-85 NIVAATMQQEEM
+85 NIATATMQQEEM

-126 TLKKVFNIADNLAQT
+126 TLKKVFNIADDLAQT

-184 LESGGVFA
+184 LETGGVFA
-192 NNQEAIVFA
+192 NNQEAIAFA

-268 AEGELTADV
+268 AQGELTADV
-277 IKNAMLSATDE
+277 VKNAMISATDE

-302 VWTNAG
+302 AGTNIGNMATKAFQPLFDTITAVTQSEAFQTVIEAIAAG
-308 NKISQ
+308 FSLL
-313 AFDPVLSK
+313 AEVAGPVLEGL
-321 ISNIAQSEEF
+321 ITGAAFLIDNWNVIAPILLG
-331 AQVADSLAESIQT
+331 VC
-344 VAAVADTMVDWL
+344 AAVALYEIVT
-356 VKGAS
+356 KGATLATQGIALATKAWGVVQS
-361 FIVEHWDEISPVI
+361 VLNAVMALNPVMWVILGVIALIAII
-374 YGVVAAIGVY
+374 YAVVAAINNVTG
-384 AMIQAISAVASMI
+384 AGISATGLIAGAFAVAGAAVWNVILGVVNSI
-397 NTLSI
+397 I
-402 GILAIAYMAMGLAV
+402 GIGIELWNLIAVFVNYFGNVFNDPVGAIAHLFAGLFDFILGIVQSVAAAIDTVLGTNMAGAV
-416 LNASVFQTG
+416 EGFRKDFAAGIDDIFGEQTVIMEKVNASEFY
-425 LNMAMAAFPG
+425 LK
-435 TWIIAIIAGIIV
+435 GI
-447 AVGIFIS
+447 
-454 RMNDTG
+454 
-460 VTAGSV
+460 
-466 FASICGGINVVL
+466 
-478 QFFKN
+478 
-483 LAFSIAN
+483 
-490 LALGIWNSIG
+490 
-500 AIIENMKIAFHN
+500 
-512 AIFNIKAWFYNLLS
+512 
-526 SILHV
+526 
-531 VAGIAEALNS
+531 
-541 IPFIEFDY
+541 DY
-549 GGLIEAADEYEEM
+549 G
-562 ASAAKGQKQDYVSI
+562 
-576 KDTFDDGA
+576 
-584 STYNVF
+584 
-590 QEGWSSDA
+590 DA
-598 YETGYNFGEGV
+598 WDAGYQFGEGID
-609 AEKAKNLFSL
+609 AKAGSLFDGGLESL
-619 DNITSLDENVASTA
+619 LGYNSMDGIDEQVTSTA

-647 EEMKYLR
+647 EDMKYIR

-666 FSSISVDMGGVTNT
+666 FSSITVDMGGVTNT

>member
-1 MSGTSECR
+1 
-9 IPAKRKERMM
+9 M

-24 SIQVNADLSSIIK
+24 SIQVNDDFSSIFRS
-37 NMSNAVSLCA
+37 MSSAVNLCA
-47 GSFGSLED
+47 GSFRSFED
-55 AADHVVDTGQF
+55 AAGNVVNTGQF
-66 LMAGAAL
+66 LMAGAAI

-79 AQSYKE
+79 AQSYTE
-85 NIVAATMQQEEM
+85 NIATATMQQEEM

-126 TLKKVFNIADNLAQT
+126 TLKKVFNIADDLAQT

-184 LESGGVFA
+184 LETGGVFA
-192 NNQEAIVFA
+192 NNQEAIAFA

-302 VWTNAG
+302 AGTNIGNMATKAFQPLFDTITAVTQSEAFQTVIEAIAAG
-308 NKISQ
+308 FSLL
-313 AFDPVLSK
+313 AEVAGPVLEGL
-321 ISNIAQSEEF
+321 ITGAAFLIDNWNVIAPILLG
-331 AQVADSLAESIQT
+331 VC
-344 VAAVADTMVDWL
+344 AAVALYEIVT
-356 VKGAS
+356 KGATLATQGIALATKAWGVVQS
-361 FIVEHWDEISPVI
+361 VLNAVMALNPVMWVILGVIALIAII
-374 YGVVAAIGVY
+374 YAVVAAINNVTG
-384 AMIQAISAVASMI
+384 AGISATGLIAGAFAVAGAAVWNVILGVVNSI
-397 NTLSI
+397 I
-402 GILAIAYMAMGLAV
+402 GIGIELWNLIAVFVNFFGNVFNDPVGAIAHLFAGLFDFILGIVQSAAAAIDTVLGTNMAGAV
-416 LNASVFQTG
+416 EGFRKDFAAGIDDIFGEQTVIMEKVNASDYYVK
-425 LNMAMAAFPG
+425 
-435 TWIIAIIAGIIV
+435 GI
-447 AVGIFIS
+447 
-454 RMNDTG
+454 
-460 VTAGSV
+460 
-466 FASICGGINVVL
+466 
-478 QFFKN
+478 
-483 LAFSIAN
+483 
-490 LALGIWNSIG
+490 
-500 AIIENMKIAFHN
+500 
-512 AIFNIKAWFYNLLS
+512 
-526 SILHV
+526 
-531 VAGIAEALNS
+531 
-541 IPFIEFDY
+541 DY
-549 GGLIEAADEYEEM
+549 G
-562 ASAAKGQKQDYVSI
+562 
-576 KDTFDDGA
+576 
-584 STYNVF
+584 
-590 QEGWSSDA
+590 DA
-598 YETGYNFGEGV
+598 WDAGYQFGEGID
-609 AEKAKNLFSL
+609 AKAGSLFDGGLESL
-619 DNITSLDENVASTA
+619 LGYNSMDGIDEQVTSTA

-647 EEMKYLR
+647 EDMKYIR

>member
-1 MSGTSECR
+1 
-9 IPAKRKERMM
+9 M

-24 SIQVNADLSSIIK
+24 SIQVNDDFSSIFRS
-37 NMSNAVSLCA
+37 MSSAVNLCA
-47 GSFGSLED
+47 GSFRSFED
-55 AADHVVDTGQF
+55 AAGNVVNTGQF
-66 LMAGAAL
+66 LMAGAAI

-79 AQSYKE
+79 AQSYTE
-85 NIVAATMQQEEM
+85 NIATATMQQEEM

-126 TLKKVFNIADNLAQT
+126 TLKKVFNIADDLAQT

-184 LESGGVFA
+184 LETGGVFA
-192 NNQEAIVFA
+192 NNQEAIAFA

-268 AEGELTADV
+268 AQGELTADV
-277 IKNAMLSATDE
+277 VKNSMLSATDE

-302 VWTNAG
+302 AGTNIGNMATKAFQPLFDTITAVTQSEAFQTVIEAIAAG
-308 NKISQ
+308 FSLL
-313 AFDPVLSK
+313 AEVAGPVLEGL
-321 ISNIAQSEEF
+321 ITGAAFLIDNWNVIAPILLG
-331 AQVADSLAESIQT
+331 VC
-344 VAAVADTMVDWL
+344 AAVALYEIVT
-356 VKGAS
+356 KGATLATQGIALATKAWGVVQS
-361 FIVEHWDEISPVI
+361 VLNAVMALNPVMWVILGVIALIAII
-374 YGVVAAIGVY
+374 YAVVAAINNVTG
-384 AMIQAISAVASMI
+384 AGISATGLIAGAFAVAGAAI
-397 NTLSI
+397 WNVILGVVNRIISI
-402 GILAIAYMAMGLAV
+402 GIELRNLFAVFANFFGNVFDHPLRSIAHLFAGLLDFILGIVQSAAAAIDTVLGTNMAGAV
-416 LNASVFQTG
+416 EGFRKDFAAGIDDIFGEQTVIMEKVNASDYYVK
-425 LNMAMAAFPG
+425 
-435 TWIIAIIAGIIV
+435 GI
-447 AVGIFIS
+447 
-454 RMNDTG
+454 
-460 VTAGSV
+460 
-466 FASICGGINVVL
+466 
-478 QFFKN
+478 
-483 LAFSIAN
+483 
-490 LALGIWNSIG
+490 
-500 AIIENMKIAFHN
+500 
-512 AIFNIKAWFYNLLS
+512 
-526 SILHV
+526 
-531 VAGIAEALNS
+531 
-541 IPFIEFDY
+541 DY
-549 GGLIEAADEYEEM
+549 G
-562 ASAAKGQKQDYVSI
+562 
-576 KDTFDDGA
+576 
-584 STYNVF
+584 
-590 QEGWSSDA
+590 DA
-598 YETGYNFGEGV
+598 WDAGYQFGEGID
-609 AEKAKNLFSL
+609 AKAGSLFDGGLEALLGYNSM
-619 DNITSLDENVASTA
+619 DGVDEQVASTA

-647 EEMKYLR
+647 EDMKYIR

>member
-268 AEGELTADV
+268 AQGELTADV
-277 IKNAMLSATDE
+277 VKNAMLSATDE

-302 VWTNAG
+302 AGTNIGNMATKAFQPLFDTITAVTQSEAFQTVIEAIAAG
-308 NKISQ
+308 FSLL
-313 AFDPVLSK
+313 AEVAGPVLEGL
-321 ISNIAQSEEF
+321 ITGAAFLIDNWNVIAPILLG
-331 AQVADSLAESIQT
+331 VC
-344 VAAVADTMVDWL
+344 AAVALYEIVT
-356 VKGAS
+356 KGATLATQGIALATKAWGVVQS
-361 FIVEHWDEISPVI
+361 VLNAVMALNPVMWVILGVIALIAII
-374 YGVVAAIGVY
+374 YAVVAAINNVTG
-384 AMIQAISAVASMI
+384 AGISATGLIAGAFAVAGAAVWNVILGVVNSI
-397 NTLSI
+397 I
-402 GILAIAYMAMGLAV
+402 GIGIELWNLIAVFVNYFGNVFNDPVGAIAHLFAGLFDFILGIVQSVAAAIDTVLGTNMAGAV
-416 LNASVFQTG
+416 EGFRKDFAAGIDDIFGEQTVIMEKVNASEFY
-425 LNMAMAAFPG
+425 LK
-435 TWIIAIIAGIIV
+435 GI
-447 AVGIFIS
+447 
-454 RMNDTG
+454 
-460 VTAGSV
+460 
-466 FASICGGINVVL
+466 
-478 QFFKN
+478 
-483 LAFSIAN
+483 
-490 LALGIWNSIG
+490 
-500 AIIENMKIAFHN
+500 
-512 AIFNIKAWFYNLLS
+512 
-526 SILHV
+526 
-531 VAGIAEALNS
+531 
-541 IPFIEFDY
+541 DY
-549 GGLIEAADEYEEM
+549 G
-562 ASAAKGQKQDYVSI
+562 
-576 KDTFDDGA
+576 
-584 STYNVF
+584 
-590 QEGWSSDA
+590 DA
-598 YETGYNFGEGV
+598 WDAGYQFGEGID
-609 AEKAKNLFSL
+609 AKAGSLFDGGLESL
-619 DNITSLDENVASTA
+619 LGYNSMVGIDEQVTSTA

-647 EEMKYLR
+647 EDMKYIR

>member
-1 MSGTSECR
+1 
-9 IPAKRKERMM
+9 M

-24 SIQVNADLSSIIK
+24 SIQVNDDFSSIFRS
-37 NMSNAVSLCA
+37 MSSAVNLCA
-47 GSFGSLED
+47 GSFRSFED
-55 AADHVVDTGQF
+55 AAGNVVNTGQF
-66 LMAGAAL
+66 LMAGAAI

-79 AQSYKE
+79 AQSYTE
-85 NIVAATMQQEEM
+85 NIATATMQQEEM

-184 LESGGVFA
+184 LETGGVFA
-192 NNQEAIVFA
+192 NNQEAIAFA

-268 AEGELTADV
+268 AQGELTADV
-277 IKNAMLSATDE
+277 VKNAMISATDE

-302 VWTNAG
+302 AGTNIGNMATKAFQPLFDTITAVTQSEAFQTVIEAIAAG
-308 NKISQ
+308 FSLL
-313 AFDPVLSK
+313 AEVAGPVLEGL
-321 ISNIAQSEEF
+321 ITGAAFLIDNWNVIAPILLG
-331 AQVADSLAESIQT
+331 VC
-344 VAAVADTMVDWL
+344 AAVALYEIVT
-356 VKGAS
+356 KGATLATQGIALATKAWGVVQS
-361 FIVEHWDEISPVI
+361 VLNAVMALNPVMWVILGVIALIAII
-374 YGVVAAIGVY
+374 YAVVAAINNVTG
-384 AMIQAISAVASMI
+384 AGISATGLIAGAFAVAGAAVWNVILGVVNSI
-397 NTLSI
+397 I
-402 GILAIAYMAMGLAV
+402 GIGIELWNLIAVFVNYFGNVFNDPVGAIAHLFAGLFDFILGIVQSVAAAIDTVLGTNMAGAV
-416 LNASVFQTG
+416 EGFRKDFAAGIDDIFGEQTVIMEKVNASEFY
-425 LNMAMAAFPG
+425 LK
-435 TWIIAIIAGIIV
+435 GI
-447 AVGIFIS
+447 
-454 RMNDTG
+454 
-460 VTAGSV
+460 
-466 FASICGGINVVL
+466 
-478 QFFKN
+478 
-483 LAFSIAN
+483 
-490 LALGIWNSIG
+490 
-500 AIIENMKIAFHN
+500 
-512 AIFNIKAWFYNLLS
+512 
-526 SILHV
+526 
-531 VAGIAEALNS
+531 
-541 IPFIEFDY
+541 DY
-549 GGLIEAADEYEEM
+549 G
-562 ASAAKGQKQDYVSI
+562 
-576 KDTFDDGA
+576 
-584 STYNVF
+584 
-590 QEGWSSDA
+590 DA
-598 YETGYNFGEGV
+598 WDAGYQFGEGID
-609 AEKAKNLFSL
+609 AKAGSLFDGGLESL
-619 DNITSLDENVASTA
+619 LGYNSMDGIDEQVTSTA

-647 EEMKYLR
+647 EDMKYIR

-666 FSSISVDMGGVTNT
+666 FSSITVDMGGVTNT

>member
-1 MSGTSECR
+1 
-9 IPAKRKERMM
+9 M

-24 SIQVNADLSSIIK
+24 SIQVNDDFSSIFRS
-37 NMSNAVSLCA
+37 MSSAVNLCA
-47 GSFGSLED
+47 GSFRSFED
-55 AADHVVDTGQF
+55 AAGNVVNTGQF
-66 LMAGAAL
+66 LMAGAAI

-79 AQSYKE
+79 AQSYTE
-85 NIVAATMQQEEM
+85 NIATATMQQEEM

-126 TLKKVFNIADNLAQT
+126 TLKKVFNIADDLAQT

-184 LESGGVFA
+184 LETGGVFA
-192 NNQEAIVFA
+192 NNQEAIAFA

-302 VWTNAG
+302 AGTNIGNMATKAFQPLFDTITAVTQSEAFQTVIEAIAAG
-308 NKISQ
+308 FSLL
-313 AFDPVLSK
+313 AEVAGPVLEGL
-321 ISNIAQSEEF
+321 ITGAAFLIDNWNVIAPILLG
-331 AQVADSLAESIQT
+331 VC
-344 VAAVADTMVDWL
+344 AAVALYEIVT
-356 VKGAS
+356 KGATLATQGIALATKAWGVVQS
-361 FIVEHWDEISPVI
+361 VLNAVMALNPVMWVILGVIALIAII
-374 YGVVAAIGVY
+374 YAVVAAINNVTG
-384 AMIQAISAVASMI
+384 AGISATGLIAGAFAVAGAAVWNVILGVVNSI
-397 NTLSI
+397 I
-402 GILAIAYMAMGLAV
+402 GIGIELWNLIAVFVNYFGNVFNDPVGAIAHLFAGLFDFILGIVQSVAAAIDTVLGTNMAGAV
-416 LNASVFQTG
+416 EGFRKDFAAGIDDIFGEQTVIMEKVNASEFY
-425 LNMAMAAFPG
+425 LK
-435 TWIIAIIAGIIV
+435 GI
-447 AVGIFIS
+447 
-454 RMNDTG
+454 
-460 VTAGSV
+460 
-466 FASICGGINVVL
+466 
-478 QFFKN
+478 
-483 LAFSIAN
+483 
-490 LALGIWNSIG
+490 
-500 AIIENMKIAFHN
+500 
-512 AIFNIKAWFYNLLS
+512 
-526 SILHV
+526 
-531 VAGIAEALNS
+531 
-541 IPFIEFDY
+541 DY
-549 GGLIEAADEYEEM
+549 G
-562 ASAAKGQKQDYVSI
+562 
-576 KDTFDDGA
+576 
-584 STYNVF
+584 
-590 QEGWSSDA
+590 DA
-598 YETGYNFGEGV
+598 WDAGYQFGEGID
-609 AEKAKNLFSL
+609 AKAGSLFDGGLESL
-619 DNITSLDENVASTA
+619 LGYNSMDGIDEQVTSTA

-647 EEMKYLR
+647 EDMKYIR

>member
-1 MSGTSECR
+1 
-9 IPAKRKERMM
+9 M

-24 SIQVNADLSSIIK
+24 SIQVNDDFSSIFRS
-37 NMSNAVSLCA
+37 MSSAVNLCA
-47 GSFGSLED
+47 GSFRSFED
-55 AADHVVDTGQF
+55 AAGNVVNTGQF
-66 LMAGAAL
+66 LMAGAAI

-79 AQSYKE
+79 AQSYTE
-85 NIVAATMQQEEM
+85 NIATATMQQEEM

-126 TLKKVFNIADNLAQT
+126 TLKKVFNIADDLAQT

-184 LESGGVFA
+184 LETGGVFA
-192 NNQEAIVFA
+192 NNQEAIAFA

-302 VWTNAG
+302 AGTNIGNMATKAFQPLFDTITAVTQSEAFQTVIEAIAAG
-308 NKISQ
+308 FSLL
-313 AFDPVLSK
+313 AEVAGPVLEGL
-321 ISNIAQSEEF
+321 ITGAAFLIDNWNVIAPILLG
-331 AQVADSLAESIQT
+331 VC
-344 VAAVADTMVDWL
+344 AAVALYEIMT
-356 VKGAS
+356 KGATLATQGIALATKAWGVVQS
-361 FIVEHWDEISPVI
+361 VLNAVMALNPVMWVILGVIALIAII
-374 YGVVAAIGVY
+374 YAVVAAINNVTG
-384 AMIQAISAVASMI
+384 AGISATGLIAGAFAVAGAAVWNVILGVVNSI
-397 NTLSI
+397 I
-402 GILAIAYMAMGLAV
+402 GIGIELWNLIAVFVNYFGNVFNDPVGAIAHLFAGLFDFILGIVQSVAAAIDTVLGTNMAGAV
-416 LNASVFQTG
+416 EGFRKDFAAGIDDIFGEQTVIMEKVNASEFY
-425 LNMAMAAFPG
+425 LK
-435 TWIIAIIAGIIV
+435 GI
-447 AVGIFIS
+447 
-454 RMNDTG
+454 
-460 VTAGSV
+460 
-466 FASICGGINVVL
+466 
-478 QFFKN
+478 
-483 LAFSIAN
+483 
-490 LALGIWNSIG
+490 
-500 AIIENMKIAFHN
+500 
-512 AIFNIKAWFYNLLS
+512 
-526 SILHV
+526 
-531 VAGIAEALNS
+531 
-541 IPFIEFDY
+541 DY
-549 GGLIEAADEYEEM
+549 G
-562 ASAAKGQKQDYVSI
+562 
-576 KDTFDDGA
+576 
-584 STYNVF
+584 
-590 QEGWSSDA
+590 DA
-598 YETGYNFGEGV
+598 WDAGYQFGEGID
-609 AEKAKNLFSL
+609 AKAGSLFDGGLESL
-619 DNITSLDENVASTA
+619 LGYNSMDGIDEQVTSTA

-647 EEMKYLR
+647 EDMKYIR